1 MSIMERS
8 TISFCVWIANPFGSR
23 GFGLK
28 RGAVDQPLILLDLSS
43 ELGDMYYRAMKLAG
57 RYAFYIGSRIT
68 FLNTMRKADLKSNF
82 SYFQVFRIVP
92 GNLIVTTP
100 PELQLRSSSCPA
112 CVLLLV
118 LQTKGQGHCVHRR
131 HALHHHAIGA
141 LLHGVTP
148 PC

>member
-1 MSIMERS
+1 MSITERS

-82 SYFQVFRIVP
+82 SYFQVFRIVL
-92 GNLIVTTP
+92 GT
-100 PELQLRSSSCPA
+100 
-112 CVLLLV
+112 
-118 LQTKGQGHCVHRR
+118 
-131 HALHHHAIGA
+131 
-141 LLHGVTP
+141 
-148 PC
+148 